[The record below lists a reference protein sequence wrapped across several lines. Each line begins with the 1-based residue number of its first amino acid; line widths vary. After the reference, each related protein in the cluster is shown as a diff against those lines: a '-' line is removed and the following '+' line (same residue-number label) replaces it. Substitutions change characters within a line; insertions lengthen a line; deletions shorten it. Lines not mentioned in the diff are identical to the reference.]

1 MDFFFS
7 CKKNMFLMEFFL
19 TELDKMFDLNKV
31 EI

>member
-7 CKKNMFLMEFFL
+7 CKKNMFLMDFFL
-19 TELDKMFDLNKV
+19 MGLDKMFDLNRV